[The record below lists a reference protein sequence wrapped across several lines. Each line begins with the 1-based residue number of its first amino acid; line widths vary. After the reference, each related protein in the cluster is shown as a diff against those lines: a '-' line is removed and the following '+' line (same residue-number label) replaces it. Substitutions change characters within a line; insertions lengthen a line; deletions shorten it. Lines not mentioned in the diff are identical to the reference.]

1 MAMLAQ
7 GENTQDASARGP
19 EHCLVADPENIMSI
33 SRGLFPKKYAFNKT
47 FPRHPANIPLA
58 ADHPGAQCDHQ
69 IPLANAPVARPG
81 SRSENR
87 CWEKKMLMTF
97 AGLTNAWLFQAQPSA
112 HPCRKSQTTHAADAI
127 WVHEGLHNP
136 AQTMGKKSDNPCSC
150 LSLSEHTL
158 ANQKKLF
165 QSCLLNGDVGPKNVQ
180 LANMLLASL
189 AKSKHNRAH
198 HASCMGIFAR

>member
-81 SRSENR
+81 PRSENR

-112 HPCRKSQTTHAADAI
+112 HPCRKAKRHMLLMLSGCTRACTIQHKQWAKNQTTHA
-127 WVHEGLHNP
+127 
-136 AQTMGKKSDNPCSC
+136 
-150 LSLSEHTL
+150 
-158 ANQKKLF
+158 
-165 QSCLLNGDVGPKNVQ
+165 
-180 LANMLLASL
+180 
-189 AKSKHNRAH
+189 
-198 HASCMGIFAR
+198 HACH